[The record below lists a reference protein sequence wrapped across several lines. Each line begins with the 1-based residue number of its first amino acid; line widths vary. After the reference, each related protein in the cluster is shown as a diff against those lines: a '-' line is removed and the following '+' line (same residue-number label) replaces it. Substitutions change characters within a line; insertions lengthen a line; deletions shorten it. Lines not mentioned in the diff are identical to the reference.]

1 MDNNANNNHPSIV
14 ILPLVMILVVYIFT
28 LNKSE
33 EFAKFMSVFNQNI
46 DSIMF
51 IILAMLIG
59 IYYLRMHGIGTEPFC
74 GAEDPSQ
81 EDDWCKSLISGKNCT
96 STSCCVLLNGTKCV
110 GGSSKGPTFLTN
122 NGKNIDFDYFQY
134 KSKHDGS
141 VQCRGKCPK

>member
-122 NGKNIDFDYFQY
+122 NGKNIDFDYLCNI
-134 KSKHDGS
+134 DL
-141 VQCRGKCPK
+141 